1 MPFVR
6 VFGMS
11 GTPSPTTK
19 RNVCHQSCMGRLPS
33 ADSVKPQND
42 CRWQSFCDLTESPDK
57 NRPCGIN
64 IYRNIILTAVTII
77 TEPNTILSHRTEIF
91 DNSFAPSAPPIS
103 PPNVTGSHSEK
114 SNQPPRMYKTELT
127 ADIKKITAIAVA
139 CDFFSSI
146 SKNFSIAGTTTHPPP
161 GTIR

>member
-6 VFGMS
+6 VFG
-11 GTPSPTTK
+11 T
-19 RNVCHQSCMGRLPS
+19 V
-33 ADSVKPQND
+33 
-42 CRWQSFCDLTESPDK
+42 W
-57 NRPCGIN
+57 NRPYGIN

-146 SKNFSIAGTTTHPPP
+146 FKNFSIAGTTTHPPP
-161 GTIR
+161 APNNPLSTPLVTPITA

>member
-1 MPFVR
+1 MHIFSSHLIHCP
-6 VFGMS
+6 
-11 GTPSPTTK
+11 PSPQGEGVVLWGIPL
-19 RNVCHQSCMGRLPS
+19 RVE
-33 ADSVKPQND
+33 D

-146 SKNFSIAGTTTHPPP
+146 Y
-161 GTIR
+161 